1 MMDSNLV
8 ERIKHRASELWQVA
22 GAPEGRDEEFWLQ
35 AEKEIKGETE
45 TYERLKNDPTVESNS

>member
-35 AEKEIKGETE
+35 AEKEINGEAE
-45 TYERLKNDPTVESNS
+45 TYERIKNDPTVDTNS